1 MEELNNTRIAQKQRN
16 FSIILPLHISKK
28 GLNKNKTARQQKHKS
43 IIRGLHISKK
53 AIQ

>member
-1 MEELNNTRIAQKQRN
+1 VEELNNTRIAQKQRN
-16 FSIILPLHISKK
+16 FSIISPLHISKK